1 MSLPKFSYAPL
12 VYVIDGFG
20 FLQTTGTNP
29 DWGRQQCFLGN
40 IKYGEI
46 KNKKGKVIQ
55 TLSGST
61 YVIGGIQFAE
71 ITYGIEFDDGTF
83 GHYIYE
89 KYITDRLIEIE
100 I

>member
-1 MSLPKFSYAPL
+1 MSLPKFSYASL
-12 VYVIDGFG
+12 VYVINGFG

-29 DWGRQQCFLGN
+29 DWGRQECFLGN

-61 YVIGGIQFAE
+61 HVIGGIQLNE
-71 ITYGIEFDDGTF
+71 HTYAIKFDDGTI